1 MNILHITP
9 HLGGGVGTVV
19 TNMLRYF
26 NANSTHNNTLI
37 CLDKLRS
44 ESKHFLS
51 QDGLLFIENASS
63 DILLLKKYIND
74 SDVVLLHWWNHP
86 LSGKFLYDLQKLGP
100 CRLALWCHISGL
112 TEPNNLIEAAIKIS
126 DKFIFTT
133 PLSYGAKSLRGLSS
147 LQRSKLSWIWSTRG
161 IDYFP
166 AIPSDIKE
174 EPLRLLYFGNL
185 DYAKLS
191 FTFPQIIKELGKDA
205 IFIDIAGPPVDKFI
219 DDLKSLNLQSN
230 VVYHGFVTEARK
242 HELLN
247 SASIFIY
254 PLAPNHYGT
263 CDQAIQEAMAY
274 GLVPVVYSNP
284 MEAYMIAHEE
294 NGIIASSPY
303 DFIKSTRNLI
313 ENKHDLRRLSKS
325 AKIFSHQYYNLSS
338 LRDQWDHVFQSLS
351 NLKKSSKVFIEVDP
365 GSLGYQLFKLTV
377 PSISSQIDLLV
388 DSSSTIDTCIQSSIR
403 NYFSSTSQTSP
414 SKSSINQFLQ
424 YFPQDRKLRLLKN
437 QLQTFITCP

>member
-19 TNMLRYF
+19 TNMLKDF
-26 NANSTHNNTLI
+26 NANSPHVNTII

-51 QDGLLFIENASS
+51 QCGLSFIEDASS
-63 DILLLKKYIND
+63 NFLLLQKYID
-74 SDVVLLHWWNHP
+74 SSDVVLLHWWNHP
-86 LSGKFLYDLQKLGP
+86 LSGKFLYDLQELGP

-112 TEPNNLIEAAIKIS
+112 TEPNNLLDAAVKIS

-133 PLSYGAKSLRGLSS
+133 PLSYGVKSLRGLSPQ
-147 LQRSKLSWIWSTRG
+147 QRSKLSWIWSTRG
-161 IDYFP
+161 IDF
-166 AIPSDIKE
+166 IPTESSDFKE
-174 EPLRLLYFGNL
+174 DPIRLLYFGNL

-191 FTFPQIIKELGKDA
+191 VTFPQIIKELSNDNV
-205 IFIDIAGPPVDKFI
+205 FIDIAGPPVDRFM
-219 DDLKSLNLQSN
+219 DDLRSLNLRSN
-230 VVYHGFVTEARK
+230 VVYHGFVTEAK
-242 HELLN
+242 KYELLN
-247 SASIFIY
+247 RASIFIY

-263 CDQAIQEAMAY
+263 CDQALQEAMAY

-303 DFIKSTRNLI
+303 DLIKSTRRLI
-313 ENKHDLRRLSKS
+313 ANKSDLHRLSEA
-325 AKIFSHQYYNLSS
+325 AKAFSHQFYNLSS
-338 LRDQWDHVFQSLS
+338 LRDQWDYIFRGLSSLE
-351 NLKKSSKVFIEVDP
+351 KSSKTFIDVDP

-377 PSISSQIDLLV
+377 PSISSQIDLLF
-388 DSSSTIDTCIQSSIR
+388 DSPSTIDMGIQSSIR
-403 NYFSSTSQTSP
+403 NYFSSTLQTSP

-424 YFPQDRKLRLLKN
+424 YFPQDHKLRLLKN
-437 QLQTFITCP
+437 QLQTYI